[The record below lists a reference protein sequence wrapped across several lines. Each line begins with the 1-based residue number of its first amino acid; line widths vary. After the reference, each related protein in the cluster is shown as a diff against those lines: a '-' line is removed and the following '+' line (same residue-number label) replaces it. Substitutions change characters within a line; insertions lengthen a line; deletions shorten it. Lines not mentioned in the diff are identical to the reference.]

1 MPKAIDTSSGLPSR
15 RRRHS
20 RAFGAEIHSLWG
32 VLTLRAR
39 PRARLS
45 VAAEAAR
52 NVERT
57 VASGIDGLRLSVG
70 ALPLDQLSNAELAAV
85 LRIPYRQLPA
95 VGAVALLGNDGKL
108 LSTPVYERDAEKP
121 DAFSE
126 ADLQALLRYAPV
138 GLAGQTGTALGVPYR
153 GSTGTTRLPIAVRL

>member
-1 MPKAIDTSSGLPSR
+1 
-15 RRRHS
+15 
-20 RAFGAEIHSLWG
+20 
-32 VLTLRAR
+32 
-39 PRARLS
+39 
-45 VAAEAAR
+45 
-52 NVERT
+52 VERT

-153 GSTGTTRLPIAVRL
+153 GSTGTTRLPIAVRLDRVRLLAAELSLKEIAARLSQLPGTAFRR